1 MKESRINILYWIVM
15 VLFIGYFAYLRGW
28 ILTNFEQI
36 DVKQAKQLLKTD
48 NNITL
53 LDVRTP
59 LEFKREHIADATLIP
74 LDNLEN
80 RLSELEYAKDTKI
93 LVYCHSGTRSLKA
106 SRILEEYGFVPI
118 NMSGGLIEWKKEKF
132 KVIK

>member
-1 MKESRINILYWIVM
+1 MKDSKINILYWIFM
-15 VLFIGYFAYLRGW
+15 VLFVVYFAYLRGW
-28 ILTNFEQI
+28 ILTNFELV
-36 DVKQAKQLLKTD
+36 DVKKAQHLLKTD

-59 LEFKREHIADATLIP
+59 LEFKREHIPDAILIP
-74 LDNLEN
+74 LDTLES
-80 RLSELEYAKDTKI
+80 RLSELDYAKDTKI

-106 SRILEEYGFVPI
+106 SRILETYGFVPI

-132 KVIK
+132 KVVK